1 MQRLFLFYFGLF
13 LLFNSNLQGF
23 IDINIPLKVYIERH
37 SAFSLFKV
45 MLVSNDDLAE
55 RPREQK
61 PLFNF
66 FEKGLGMRLFLPCEG
81 SKTCYVM
88 DFLKTIRG
96 VKVSLHEMVSVDER
110 TSSLGSFYLNF
121 QEKHF
126 SLSALCFFKILIP
139 GREELCSGFDLLKHI
154 LASID
159 ASLNSYGVNDKEAA
173 KNHQYLSTWQ
183 SLLKNNCTVSR
194 SIFGHCCVQ

>member
-13 LLFNSNLQGF
+13 LLSNSNLQGF
-23 IDINIPLKVYIERH
+23 IDINIPLKVYIDRH
-37 SAFSLFKV
+37 STFSSFKL
-45 MLVSNDDLAE
+45 MLVSSEDLAE

-96 VKVSLHEMVSVDER
+96 VKVSLHEMVSVDEM

-121 QEKHF
+121 HEKHF

-139 GREELCSGFDLLKHI
+139 GREDLCSGFDLLKHI
-154 LASID
+154 LVSID
-159 ASLNSYGVNDKEAA
+159 ASLKAYDINDKEVA
-173 KNHQYLSTWQ
+173 KNNQYLSDWKK
-183 SLLKNNCTVSR
+183 LLKNNFTANR
-194 SIFGHCCVQ
+194 GPLGYCCVQ